1 MTEPSAQASPPA
13 LAEKHAGHTYP
24 DFMPPRLLNTG
35 IALVCDGGLLLLAL
49 CAIAA
54 CRAHR
59 HRVECREEQRLAIQH
74 ALAETSDGRV

>member
-1 MTEPSAQASPPA
+1 M
-13 LAEKHAGHTYP
+13 AETNGGPTHIDP

-35 IALVCDGGLLLLAL
+35 IALCAAGGLLLLTL

-59 HRVECREEQRLAIQH
+59 RRLEYNEQQRLALQQ

>member
-1 MTEPSAQASPPA
+1 M
-13 LAEKHAGHTYP
+13 AETNGGPTNADP

-35 IALVCDGGLLLLAL
+35 IALVSAAGLLLLTL

-54 CRAHR
+54 CRARRLHYLS
-59 HRVECREEQRLAIQH
+59 REQQRLALQS